1 MRRTARSSLASF
13 LTVTAL
19 LAGSLAAIAPT
30 GSAQAAPRHDRPR
43 TAATVSTP
51 RWQEGEVN
59 GPWRLAYHGYGS
71 VSYGDDTVRLAPMA
85 SSQPDET
92 HASLVTSRTTYRH
105 IDVTTLMRTDTQLR
119 TGTAPNPWES
129 AWLLWHYTDDLHFYA
144 LALKPNGWELS
155 KEDPA
160 YPGAQRYLATGS
172 SPAFP
177 IGSTARVRVRQSGA
191 TIRVDVDGRPLV
203 TYTDRERPYG
213 AGSVGLYTED
223 AAVTFSRVRMFGA
236 PLR

>member
-1 MRRTARSSLASF
+1 MRRIVRSSFASCLAAA
-13 LTVTAL
+13 AL
-19 LAGSLAAIAPT
+19 LGGALAGAPSGAAD
-30 GSAQAAPRHDRPR
+30 AAPRHDRVR
-43 TAATVSTP
+43 AAATVSTP
-51 RWQEGEVN
+51 QWQEGEVQ
-59 GPWRLAYHGYGS
+59 GPWRLEYHGYGT
-71 VSYGDDTVRLAPMA
+71 VSYGGDTVRLAPMA
-85 SSQPDET
+85 STRAEET
-92 HASLVTSRTTYRH
+92 HGSLVVSHRTYRDV
-105 IDVTTLMRTDTQLR
+105 DVTALMRTDRQLR

-129 AWLLWHYTDDLHFYA
+129 AWLLWHHTDDLHFYA

-172 SPAFP
+172 RPAFP

-203 TYTDRERPYG
+203 TFTDRERPYRSG
-213 AGSVGLYTED
+213 AIGLYTED

-236 PLR
+236 PLS